1 MMNNK
6 KKEIINKD
14 IKFPNELPPH
24 SQDPIPQSIPSEENN
39 QASELLIINNDDRPK
54 TNYRFYQKEISV
66 NNKRKTHFNAKKP
79 IYAKV
84 RSDSY
89 KPLSQK
95 VQISSYIYKNEK
107 NIANKNLTT
116 DYIRYNSN
124 ANYLIKN
131 PIKEKSK
138 NKLNKNYYQN
148 QCEKNKN
155 KNSKNLRLINSIVN
169 NTDITDRDNNYIYN
183 NDEQMQIIN
192 NTNYN
197 FRPKN
202 EINLNININNTD
214 YDDNDYQIDANINRS
229 KGGNINLNPIK
240 KQYISFNKRANANS
254 KNYQPSP
261 RESHISYIYDYSQEN
276 NKNSYRVESPNA
288 FNQLSIYPLNHR
300 IKKRNKA
307 DFFTFNDKS
316 NKKSR
321 DRLKKQI
328 EDSRLKFEKIREIEK
343 KVKNY
348 FSSNGLS
355 IENRELYDQSATM
368 IQSSFRAYYSRMKL
382 FKELNSFVNM
392 GLLIDLLKKIFF
404 LRKSYYWENFLKGI
418 LSYLSFINDI
428 NIKNDN
434 SVRIKYINNEKPVIT
449 DIKPVKKIPKSYRTK
464 KSRKQ
469 LKNNNLLL
477 MPQLCVSFDLIKNNN
492 NINKDIRS
500 NDINTKGDKKDLE
513 EKIKKLLLENEQ
525 LKKNNQNLKAQ
536 YENYILYQEQNKF
549 YNDDNIVK
557 DTQKSVELQLG
568 NDLNIPLMYSN
579 KELKKSK
586 LKLLLKNKMFKMKE
600 YLHKYF
606 LRFYYNAKLLRISDK
621 KPLIYTKSKAKSSS
635 NSIINNSNCEYSFK
649 EKKDEKIVNKL
660 KSVCINLDR
669 KRKNILKNKFI
680 KFYFKGLV
688 HQLKNNKRNTIED
701 DNENKKDV
709 KIA

>member
-6 KKEIINKD
+6 KNEIVNKE
-14 IKFPNELPPH
+14 IKFPNELPSNLQNPI
-24 SQDPIPQSIPSEENN
+24 SQFIPSEDNN
-39 QASELLIINNDDRPK
+39 QAAELLIINNDDKPK
-54 TNYRFYQKEISV
+54 KNYRFYQKEIFV
-66 NNKRKTHFNAKKP
+66 NNKRKTHFNGKKQ

-95 VQISSYIYKNEK
+95 VQISSYIYKTEK

-124 ANYLIKN
+124 SNYLIKN

-138 NKLNKNYYQN
+138 NKLNKNYYQKQN
-148 QCEKNKN
+148 EKN

-169 NTDITDRDNNYIYN
+169 DTDNTYRDNNYIYN

-202 EINLNININNTD
+202 EINLNININNAD
-214 YDDNDYQIDANINRS
+214 YDDNDYQIEANIKGS

-240 KQYISFNKRANANS
+240 KKYISFNKRANANS

-276 NKNSYRVESPNA
+276 NKNSYRVESPSA
-288 FNQLSIYPLNHR
+288 FKQLSIYPLNKR
-300 IKKRNKA
+300 IKKKNNA
-307 DFFTFNDKS
+307 DFITFNDKS

-368 IQSSFRAYYSRMKL
+368 IQSAFRAYYSRMKL
-382 FKELNSFVNM
+382 FKELNSFVNT
-392 GLLIDLLKKIFF
+392 GFLIDLLKKIFF
-404 LRKSYYWENFLKGI
+404 LRKSDYWENFLKGI

-428 NIKNDN
+428 NIKNNN
-434 SVRIKYINNEKPVIT
+434 SVRIQYINNEKPVIT
-449 DIKPVKKIPKSYRTK
+449 DIKPVKKIPNSYRGK

-477 MPQLCVSFDLIKNNN
+477 MPQLCVSFDLKKNN
-492 NINKDIRS
+492 NINKDIS
-500 NDINTKGDKKDLE
+500 NNEINTKGDKKDSE
-513 EKIKKLLLENEQ
+513 EKINKLMQENEQ
-525 LKKNNQNLKAQ
+525 LKKINQNLKAQ
-536 YENYILYQEQNKF
+536 YENYIQYQEQNKF
-549 YNDDNIVK
+549 DNDNNIVK

-568 NDLNIPLMYSN
+568 NDLNIPLAYSN

-606 LRFYYNAKLLRISDK
+606 LKFYYNTKLLKNPEK
-621 KPLIYTKSKAKSSS
+621 KPIIYTKNKAKSSS
-635 NSIINNSNCEYSFK
+635 NSIINNSNCEFSFK
-649 EKKDEKIVNKL
+649 EKK
-660 KSVCINLDR
+660 R
-669 KRKNILKNKFI
+669 
-680 KFYFKGLV
+680 
-688 HQLKNNKRNTIED
+688 
-701 DNENKKDV
+701 
-709 KIA
+709 

>member
-6 KKEIINKD
+6 KNEIVNKE
-14 IKFPNELPPH
+14 IKFPNELPSNLQNPI
-24 SQDPIPQSIPSEENN
+24 SQFIPSEDNN
-39 QASELLIINNDDRPK
+39 QAAELLIINNDDKPK
-54 TNYRFYQKEISV
+54 TNYRFYQKEIFV
-66 NNKRKTHFNAKKP
+66 NNKRKTHFNGKKQ

-95 VQISSYIYKNEK
+95 VQISSYIYKTEK

-124 ANYLIKN
+124 SNYLIKN

-138 NKLNKNYYQN
+138 NKLNKNYYQKQN
-148 QCEKNKN
+148 EKN

-169 NTDITDRDNNYIYN
+169 DTDNTYRDNNYIYN
-183 NDEQMQIIN
+183 DDEQMQIIN

-202 EINLNININNTD
+202 EINLNININNAD
-214 YDDNDYQIDANINRS
+214 YDDNDYQIEANIKGS

-240 KQYISFNKRANANS
+240 KKYISFNKRANANS

-276 NKNSYRVESPNA
+276 NKNSYRVESPSA
-288 FNQLSIYPLNHR
+288 FKQLSIYPLNKR
-300 IKKRNKA
+300 IKKKNNA
-307 DFFTFNDKS
+307 DFITFNDKS

-368 IQSSFRAYYSRMKL
+368 IQSAFRAYYSRMKL
-382 FKELNSFVNM
+382 FKELNSFVNT
-392 GLLIDLLKKIFF
+392 GFLIDLLKKIFF
-404 LRKSYYWENFLKGI
+404 LRKSDYWENFLKGI

-469 LKNNNLLL
+469 LENNNSLL

-492 NINKDIRS
+492 INKDISS
-500 NDINTKGDKKDLE
+500 NDIHERGDKKDLE
-513 EKIKKLLLENEQ
+513 EKINKLMQENEQ
-525 LKKNNQNLKAQ
+525 LKKINQNLKAQ
-536 YENYILYQEQNKF
+536 YENYIQYQEQNKF
-549 YNDDNIVK
+549 DNDNNIVK

-568 NDLNIPLMYSN
+568 NDLNIPLAYSN

-606 LRFYYNAKLLRISDK
+606 LKFYYNTKLLKNPEK
-621 KPLIYTKSKAKSSS
+621 KPIIYTKNKAKSSS
-635 NSIINNSNCEYSFK
+635 NSIINNSNCEFSFK
-649 EKKDEKIVNKL
+649 EKKDEKILNKL
-660 KSVCINLDR
+660 KSVCTNLDR

-688 HQLKNNKRNTIED
+688 HQLQNNKRNSIKD
-701 DNENKKDV
+701 DSENKKDD
-709 KIA
+709 KNN